1 MANNRFILQPSK
13 KHPGSWVCTDTK
25 NGIVCIFKEHLYNDT
40 QDFTFIDTMQNPDAL
55 AVARMM
61 REMGDWLRANHYD
74 KIF

>member
-25 NGIVCIFKEHLYNDT
+25 NGIVCIFKEHLYYDT
-40 QDFTFIDTMQNPDAL
+40 QDFTFIDTIPNPDVRAI
-55 AVARMM
+55 
-61 REMGDWLRANHYD
+61 EMGDWLRANHYD